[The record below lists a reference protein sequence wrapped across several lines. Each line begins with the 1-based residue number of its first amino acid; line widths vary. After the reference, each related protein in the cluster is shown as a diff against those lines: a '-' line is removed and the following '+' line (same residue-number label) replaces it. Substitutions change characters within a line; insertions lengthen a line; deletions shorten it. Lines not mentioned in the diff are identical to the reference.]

1 MSAPPIRRRTIR
13 ASTLLV
19 LLATVVALTIPAGAG
34 AAEYRVEGCVAG
46 SAATGGWAPAVGK
59 VGGTT
64 ASACP
69 PGLTATLAGPIAAS
83 TNADHAGWKL
93 APPVGTVIAGFEL
106 TRSVTITA
114 APDAAD
120 PPYTFTLA
128 FRAAGATTNTN
139 IERCTSLAT
148 CGAQPATISGSQ
160 LASQLIAKVACRA
173 AGCPAG
179 TSAQL
184 TIAQWAVRLQD
195 TAPPVVQSLTGGL
208 LAPGGVGQGT
218 TQPFAVEAS
227 DVGGGIAH
235 VSLTIDGTPRGDW
248 PVAAPGCAAPYHELV
263 PCPTTVHE
271 EHAVALSGLAPGSHA
286 VTATVTDAAGQTGS
300 ATGTLRVN
308 DGPAPPP
315 APSPAP
321 TPPSPPPATPGLPS
335 ELAPTIVTP
344 VAAESR
350 PAGPPAHLSAELHA
364 GDGRTA
370 TGDRVVCPHGT
381 PVRIEGRLLGPG
393 GSPLSGQALAVTARE
408 TGPGIEGRP
417 EQLGPVSTRSD
428 GRYRVRVPA
437 GPSRIVEV
445 AFAGR
450 GAAGPAQR
458 TVKIDVRAGVTF
470 AAPRSARRGRPIKLS
485 GSVADAAGK
494 LVELQARNGRRWQT
508 FAVVTTDDL
517 GRYALTYRFRRPG
530 PAARYRL
537 RARVPAE
544 RGFPY
549 LTAASA
555 VRAIRVR

>member
-13 ASTLLV
+13 ASILLL
-19 LLATVVALTIPAGAG
+19 LLATVAALAVPAGAG

-46 SAATGGWAPAVGK
+46 SASTGGWAPAVGK
-59 VGGTT
+59 VGGAT

-114 APDAAD
+114 APDATD
-120 PPYTFTLA
+120 PPYTYTLA
-128 FRAAGATTNTN
+128 FQAAGATTNTN

-148 CGAQPATISGSQ
+148 CGALPATISGSQ

-179 TSAQL
+179 TSGQL

-218 TQPFAVEAS
+218 TQSFAVEAS

-235 VSLTIDGTPRGDW
+235 VSLTIDGAPRGDW
-248 PVAAPGCAAPYHELV
+248 AVAGTGCAAPYHELV
-263 PCPTTVHE
+263 PCPTTVRE
-271 EHAVALSGLAPGSHA
+271 EHAVDLAGLAPGSHA

-300 ATGTLRVN
+300 ATGTLHIKG
-308 DGPAPPP
+308 GPAPPP
-315 APSPAP
+315 APAP
-321 TPPSPPPATPGLPS
+321 TPTPPAPPAAPVLPS
-335 ELAPTIVTP
+335 ELAPTTVTP

-350 PAGPPAHLSAELHA
+350 PVGPPAHLSAELRAA
-364 GDGRTA
+364 GGKTA

-381 PVRIEGRLLGPG
+381 PVRIEGRLLGSS
-393 GSPLSGQALAVTARE
+393 GSPLSGQALVVTARE
-408 TGPGIEGRP
+408 SGPGIEGRA
-417 EQLGPVSTRSD
+417 EQLGTVTTRSD
-428 GRYRVRVPA
+428 GRYRVRIPA

-470 AAPRSARRGRPIKLS
+470 TAPRSARRGRPIKLS

-508 FAVVTTDDL
+508 FAVVRTDDL
-517 GRYALTYRFRRPG
+517 GRFDLTYRFRRPG